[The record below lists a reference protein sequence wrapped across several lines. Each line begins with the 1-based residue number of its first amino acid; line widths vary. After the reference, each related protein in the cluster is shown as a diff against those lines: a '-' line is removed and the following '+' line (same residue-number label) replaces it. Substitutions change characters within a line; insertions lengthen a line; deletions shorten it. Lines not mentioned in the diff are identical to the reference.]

1 MRDCAIMVSDPPIV
15 ELPPAHPEKHH
26 VGDVL
31 QQRVAAQAH
40 KGKHAQ
46 RQQGYG
52 HNYHLGCHRQ
62 VEPHQLR
69 IADYDQQ
76 QAGLYRVTGLQH
88 PAQQLARVGIVGWY
102 RVNVA
107 VFSFFSHY

>member
-1 MRDCAIMVSDPPIV
+1 MVSDPPIV
-15 ELPPAHPEKHH
+15 ELPPAYPKEYH

-40 KGKHAQ
+40 QGKHPQ

-62 VEPHQLR
+62 GEPHQFG
-69 IADYDQQ
+69 ITDHDQQ
-76 QAGLYRVTGLQH
+76 QAGLYRVAGLQH
-88 PAQQLARVGIVGWY
+88 PAKQLA
-102 RVNVA
+102 
-107 VFSFFSHY
+107 